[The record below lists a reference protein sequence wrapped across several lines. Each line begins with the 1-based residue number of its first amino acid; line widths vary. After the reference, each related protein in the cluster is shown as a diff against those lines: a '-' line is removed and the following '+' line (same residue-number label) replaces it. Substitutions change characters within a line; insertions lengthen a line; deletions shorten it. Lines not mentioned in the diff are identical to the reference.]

1 MNRALL
7 FPRRSKVFSFDESVK
22 KISYFIGIIFEDL
35 MFVMSRRYY

>member
-1 MNRALL
+1 
-7 FPRRSKVFSFDESVK
+7 VK